1 MFEMIFGERPF
12 RSKMR
17 KELIKK
23 GQYRCPAKIPLSDDG
38 KSAIA
43 GFLRMDAHTR
53 LGVGFE
59 GMVAL
64 RRHPFFSSLS
74 WERIPYKQVSPV
86 FVPEK
91 GKEPIIQGADTDDLV
106 KAMKAPKKRKSA
118 KIMSADLITIY
129 YEFGV
134 RFQLSKR
141 AWLTSDYSTT
151 IIDSPKIKLNLNS
164 VATLK
169 RFLLDL

>member
-1 MFEMIFGERPF
+1 MAPELITGTGYYCSVDWWSLGVIMFEMIFGERPF

-23 GQYRCPAKIPLSDDG
+23 GQYRFPTKVALSDNG
-38 KSAIA
+38 KSASA

-64 RRHPFFSSLS
+64 RRHPYFSCLS
-74 WERIPYKQVSPV
+74 WDLIPYKGVSPV

-91 GKEPIIQGADTDDLV
+91 GKESTIQGAETDDLI
-106 KAMKAPKKRKSA
+106 KAMKAPKKRRSA

-134 RFQLSKR
+134 RLC
-141 AWLTSDYSTT
+141 L
-151 IIDSPKIKLNLNS
+151 
-164 VATLK
+164 
-169 RFLLDL
+169 FL